1 LTVSVSDSRIGIRS
15 EDIEKLFNPFGQIDM
30 SSTKQY
36 EGTGLGLYLCKKI
49 LALLRGTISVKS
61 EYGRG
66 STFTF
71 ILPIKRKE
79 NPHEEN
85 SHH

>member
-1 LTVSVSDSRIGIRS
+1 
-15 EDIEKLFNPFGQIDM
+15 M

-49 LALLRGTISVKS
+49 LTLLRGDDLGDEANTAA
-61 EYGRG
+61 G

-71 ILPIKRKE
+71 ILPLKWKE
-79 NPHEEN
+79 VPG
-85 SHH
+85 

>member
-1 LTVSVSDSRIGIRS
+1 
-15 EDIEKLFNPFGQIDM
+15 M

-49 LALLRGTISVKS
+49 LALLGGTISVRS

-71 ILPIKRKE
+71 ILPLNTE
-79 NPHEEN
+79 GGPV
-85 SHH
+85 

>member
-1 LTVSVSDSRIGIRS
+1 VSDRGIGIRE
-15 EDIEKLFNPFGQIDM
+15 EDLEKLFSPFRQIDM

-49 LALLRGTISVKS
+49 LVLLGGAISVKS
-61 EYGRG
+61 EFGSG

-71 ILPIKRKE
+71 VLPMKWKDG
-79 NPHEEN
+79 PHEE
-85 SHH
+85 SPHH